1 MKDITKKELIKYFED
16 DKSGK
21 YPLGFDEALLLI
33 GEYLDNKIIT
43 EWLESFVE
51 DITKDLFI

>member
-43 EWLESFVE
+43 EFR
-51 DITKDLFI
+51 